1 MNDVRTSVDEIDD
14 MAYILGFVE
23 FAKTCER
30 RVV

>member
-1 MNDVRTSVDEIDD
+1 MNYVRTYLNQTEN
-14 MAYILGFVE
+14 MPHILGFVE